1 MIMMMT
7 MTTIHFSTLSTAKS
21 YICCLNKYVL
31 VIADTTH
38 SIFSE
43 SQKCSVFSATFKMPF
58 LDRDCSK
65 NFEESDCILNSK
77 HRFI

>member
-43 SQKCSVFSATFKMPF
+43 S
-58 LDRDCSK
+58 
-65 NFEESDCILNSK
+65 
-77 HRFI
+77 